1 MAGSG
6 TGANRRTTLYNAHVH
21 LGAKMVPF
29 AGWEM
34 PLNYPGGI
42 ISEVKAVRSRAGMF
56 DVSHMA
62 RLRFSGPGA
71 VSFLDTI
78 LSANVVGMR
87 IGRSKYHVICDED
100 GGIIDDALVYRIAD
114 EECLLIINT
123 GNADEVMDWIKP
135 RLEAHGNVQMFN
147 YTDQVGMIAVQ
158 GPEAASILDKIS
170 ETPVSA
176 IRAFRIGEVSIAGA
190 YMRAA
195 RTGYTGE
202 DGFEVMPPREAMQ
215 KIWAAFRDAGV
226 EPCGLGARDVLR
238 LEAGL
243 MLHGTDISR
252 DNNPYE
258 AGLER
263 FVHITSPG
271 YVARDALA
279 RLRAQG
285 THRIMVGFKM
295 VGRGIPRHGQA
306 ISKSGETVGIVTSGT
321 HSPTLDA
328 NIGMGYVD
336 RRFAPVSTRFEID
349 VRGRLIEAEVTPLPF
364 YSSRKF

>member
-1 MAGSG
+1 LAGSG
-6 TGANRRTTLYNAHVH
+6 TGAQRRTTLYNAHVN

-78 LSANVVGMR
+78 LSANIVDMKT
-87 IGRSKYHVICDED
+87 GRSKYHVICDED

-114 EECLLIINT
+114 EECLLVINA
-123 GNADEVMDWIKP
+123 GNADEVIGWIKP
-135 RLEAHGNVQMFN
+135 RLEAHGNIQMFN

-158 GPEAASILDKIS
+158 GPEAAAILDKVS

-176 IRAFRIGEVSIAGA
+176 IKPFRIAEVSVAGA
-190 YMRAA
+190 HMRAA

-202 DGFEVMPPREAMQ
+202 DGFEVMPPREALQ
-215 KIWAAFRDAGV
+215 KVWTAFRDAGV
-226 EPCGLGARDVLR
+226 EPCGLGSRDVLR

-243 MLHGTDISR
+243 MLHGTDITR

-271 YVARDALA
+271 YVAHDALA

-285 THRIMVGFKM
+285 THRTMVGFKM
-295 VGRGIPRHGQA
+295 IGRGIPRHGQA
-306 ISKSGETVGIVTSGT
+306 ISKSGEAVGIVTSGT

-336 RRFAPVSTRFEID
+336 RRFAAVSTRFEID

-364 YSSRKF
+364 YSSRNI